1 MIEVLVVDDDFM
13 VARVHAAY
21 IARTPGFA
29 VSGVAHTGTEALG
42 AVAQLHP
49 DLVLLDIYLPDING
63 LEVLRRLHDD
73 APDVDVLVV
82 TAAAEVD
89 TVRAALRGG
98 VVNYLLKPFPYDAL
112 RQRLEQYV
120 GTHRPLAGAAT
131 VAQPDLDRV
140 FGTSGRLPAAL
151 PKGLSAETADL
162 VRGALRAA
170 APGDLSAA
178 ECAAVTGLSRIS
190 ARRYLEHFVAI
201 GLAEVQLR
209 YGGAGRPERRY
220 RWRA

>member
-21 IARTPGFA
+21 IERTPGFA
-29 VSGVAHTGTEALG
+29 VSGVAHTGTEALE
-42 AVAQLHP
+42 AVAHLHP
-49 DLVLLDIYLPDING
+49 DLVLLDIYLPDISG
-63 LEVLRRLHDD
+63 LKVLRRLHDD

-82 TAAAEVD
+82 TAATEVD
-89 TVRAALRGG
+89 TVRAALHGG

-140 FGTSGRLPAAL
+140 FGTSRRLPAAL

-162 VRGALRAA
+162 VQGALRE

-178 ECAAVTGLSRIS
+178 ECAAATGLSRIS
-190 ARRYLEHFVAI
+190 ARRYLEHFVDI
-201 GLAEVQLR
+201 GSTEVQLR